1 MKSLERFA
9 LTENYSSD
17 DLLWVM
23 RNYQSIWSKILET
36 QVTLTF
42 KDGDIDFETPPKS
55 INYTKDT
62 LRGCIQTKRIVDG
75 QKAVL
80 VIAAMKLDAM
90 MRVLTPKQREA
101 IYWRIIDRSH
111 TIVRNVKRYPSTRE
125 IADMLK
131 VPNSTFRDRLYTAWE
146 KIGGDA
152 DSLREYIQF
161 TLEEIT

>member
-9 LTENYSSD
+9 MTDNYSNG
-17 DLLWVM
+17 DLLWVL
-23 RNYQSIWSKILET
+23 RNYQNIWSRILET
-36 QVTLTF
+36 QVTLSF

-55 INYTKDT
+55 VKYTNDT
-62 LRGCIQTKRIVDG
+62 LRGCIQTKKMADG

-90 MRVLTPKQREA
+90 MRSLSPKQREA
-101 IYWRIIDRSH
+101 IFWRLIDRSYM
-111 TIVRNVKRYPSTRE
+111 VVKNTKKYPSTRE
-125 IADMLK
+125 LSEMLG

-152 DSLREYIQF
+152 DELREYIQF
-161 TLEEIT
+161 TLKEIT